1 MGFTSYRHNR
11 RRLCLFCLNESQRA
25 VIAAKLANMEQGGD
39 RKSKNQSINL
49 DFDMTQQQAADM
61 FNVSRATVATVKAI
75 EKAAKLA
82 PEKT

>member
-1 MGFTSYRHNR
+1 MGFIPDRHNR

-25 VIAAKLANMEQGGD
+25 VIAAKLANMPEGGIGA
-39 RKSKNQSINL
+39 NQYNSNYLNL
-49 DFDMTQQQAADM
+49 DSSKVSQQQAADM

-82 PEKT
+82 T